1 MSIRLDWY
9 GCATFRLEVAGL
21 VLYLDTYMDRPEA
34 APDVGMHSEWVR
46 QADFALIGHAHWDH
60 LAGAD
65 VIAKARGTTV
75 IGSHESARV
84 LLGRGVPEAQLW
96 RAQGGEHFRLSDDVT
111 VRVFPSLHS
120 CIWSRA
126 ARPGVE
132 VMGDL
137 GVTEDER
144 EGRLA
149 ANRARAAERGG
160 GERLRP
166 EWAHSDSTGGALD
179 YLITTPDGT
188 ILFQDSMGYWSGI
201 YSQLPGLPEGGGV
214 DLAILAAAGRGNI
227 DGEPIQGSV
236 EGFIAGEC
244 ALLRPRQVV
253 LSHHD
258 NFGGN
263 EGAPDQTD
271 LTPVHEALASV
282 TPRPEVVTIELG
294 GSVTLL

>member
-21 VLYLDTYMDRPEA
+21 VLYLDTFMDRAPT
-34 APDVGMHSEWVR
+34 APDNGMHSEWVR

-65 VIAKARGTTV
+65 VIAKARGTVV

-84 LLGRGVPEAQLW
+84 LRERGVPDSQLL

-111 VRVFPSLHS
+111 VRVYPSLHS

-126 ARPGVE
+126 ARPGV
-132 VMGDL
+132 VVTGDY

-149 ANRARAAERGG
+149 ANRVRAAERGG

-179 YLITTPDGT
+179 YLIDTPEGT
-188 ILFQDSMGYWSGI
+188 IFFQDSMGYWSGI
-201 YSQLPGLPEGGGV
+201 YAGIRA

-236 EGFIAGEC
+236 EQFIVREC
-244 ALLRPRQVV
+244 ELLRPRQVI

-258 NFGGN
+258 NFAGA
-263 EGAPDQTD
+263 EGAPDLTD
-271 LTPVHEALASV
+271 LTPVHEELARV
-282 TPRPEVVTIELG
+282 LPRLEVVTVPLG
-294 GSVTLL
+294 GSVTLP